1 MLSPE
6 KNHCRPPHKSASS
19 PFSFEERITNML
31 ASKCKC
37 AEGTCFK
44 QFTVK
49 AVKSFLDVFEAQGKR
64 EQDAILFMACSNDTG
79 QPFISGRK
87 EYQFLGLPLKRVC
100 FQSLIG
106 ISSHRVD
113 RIGAIDLRYKD
124 TRNRSKPSHLTASID
139 AFVMILYNSVAEPL
153 PNKSLKHYSNICI
166 FSYVWYD
173 LFWSPPTCFFSISA
187 HATPGGFSSPGLYGL
202 DGPNDRKP
210 PILGQTIGRAVLFG
224 LLSLKR
230 MMGSLQNSC
239 KPTLRFC

>member
-6 KNHCRPPHKSASS
+6 KSHCHKPHKSASS
-19 PFSFEERITNML
+19 PFLLEERITNML

-37 AEGTCFK
+37 TEGTCFK

-49 AVKSFLDVFEAQGKR
+49 AVKTFLDVFEAQGKR

-124 TRNRSKPSHLTASID
+124 TRNPSKPSHLTASID
-139 AFVMILYNSVAEPL
+139 AFAMILYNSVAEPL

-166 FSYVWYD
+166 FSYVLYD
-173 LFWSPPTCFFSISA
+173 LFLSPPTCFFQFRTMLPLLAFLLQVCTAWTS
-187 HATPGGFSSPGLYGL
+187 
-202 DGPNDRKP
+202 
-210 PILGQTIGRAVLFG
+210 QTIE
-224 LLSLKR
+224 SH
-230 MMGSLQNSC
+230 
-239 KPTLRFC
+239 